1 MLSRVSSWEVSAFKA
16 ITGPMWPTIGEV
28 KMATSKTTTA
38 VKITK
43 ANAKKVTTA
52 KPDAKPAAVRK
63 PRTPKAVFA
72 EDNATKT
79 QISELKDQVRNLQV
93 CNDNQRVIIENMQA
107 TARNNADLIEKLQTE
122 RDDTLRGMG
131 HVESQLN
138 AALGRNERLQ
148 TLLGEKTLEV
158 EKLLSSEKAANFA
171 VQQMRGEL
179 QDLQERNEN
188 LGNSNVAL
196 REESKHAQAKLNR
209 IPSFIR
215 AIFGAK

>member
-1 MLSRVSSWEVSAFKA
+1 
-16 ITGPMWPTIGEV
+16 
-28 KMATSKTTTA
+28 MATANKTTA

-43 ANAKKVTTA
+43 A
-52 KPDAKPAAVRK
+52 DAKPAAVRK
-63 PRTPKAVFA
+63 PRTPKAEVKAAANPAPSKKTLAAMKEA
-72 EDNATKT
+72 EYRKT
-79 QISELKDQVRNLQV
+79 LEEQVQNLQV

-107 TARNNADLIEKLQTE
+107 TARSNADLIENMQKE
-122 RDDTLRGMG
+122 RDDILRGME
-131 HVESQLN
+131 HVENQMN

-148 TLLGEKTLEV
+148 TLLGEKNLDI
-158 EKLLSSEKAANFA
+158 EKLLSSEKAANLA

>member
-1 MLSRVSSWEVSAFKA
+1 
-16 ITGPMWPTIGEV
+16 
-28 KMATSKTTTA
+28 MATAKTTTA
-38 VKITK
+38 VKKVPT
-43 ANAKKVTTA
+43 AKKVTTA
-52 KPDAKPAAVRK
+52 KTAAKPAAVRK
-63 PRTPKAVFA
+63 PPTPKAVFA

-79 QISELKDQVRNLQV
+79 QIGELKDQVRNLQV

-107 TARNNADLIEKLQTE
+107 TARSNADLIEKLQTE

-131 HVESQLN
+131 HVESELN
-138 AALGRNERLQ
+138 DALERNKYLQ

-158 EKLLSSEKAANFA
+158 EKVLTSEKEANFEA
-171 VQQMRGEL
+171 KLLRGEL
-179 QDLQERNEN
+179 KDLQERNEN

-196 REESKHAQAKLNR
+196 REESKHVQAKLNR